1 MPVRPNNLMRLHFI
15 VFLWGFTGIL
25 GALISLEALELVFY
39 RMGLAAAI
47 LWVWAFWKKK
57 ELRIGFTQLSMY
69 LLTGAVIA
77 VHWVTFFHAIKVS
90 NVSVTLACLSS
101 VAVFVSLIEPL
112 VYKRRVRMQEIL
124 LSLLGVLGLFLI
136 FQFEGDH
143 REGILYA
150 LISAFLAAVFSVL
163 NGKFVQSDASE
174 KISVYELSGGWL
186 VLTVYLLLNGSF
198 QNGPPALQGFDL
210 LWLFILG
217 GICTAYAFIVSVD
230 VMKELSPF
238 TTVLTINLEPVYGI
252 ILAQLL
258 FHEKESMTPYFYL
271 GTGIILSSVIL
282 NGYLNRKRRI
292 RQRIE
297 TEI

>member
-1 MPVRPNNLMRLHFI
+1 MHVRPNNLMRLHFI

-47 LWVWAFWKKK
+47 LWIWAFWKKK
-57 ELRIGFTQLSMY
+57 EMRVGYQRLSMY

-101 VAVFVSLIEPL
+101 VAVFVSLLEPL
-112 VYKRRVRMQEIL
+112 VYRRRVRLQEIL

-150 LISAFLAAVFSVL
+150 LVSAFLAAVFSVL
-163 NGKFVQSDASE
+163 NGKFVQADASE

-186 VLTVYLLLNGSF
+186 VLTVYLLSNGAFNHGLPS
-198 QNGPPALQGFDL
+198 LQGLDL

-217 GICTAYAFIVSVD
+217 GVCTAYAFIVSVD

-238 TTVLTINLEPVYGI
+238 TAVLTINLEPVYGI
-252 ILAQLL
+252 ILAQL
-258 FHEKESMTPYFYL
+258 FFREKESMSLYFYL

-282 NGYLNRKRRI
+282 NGYLSRKRRE
-292 RQRIE
+292 REQLE
-297 TEI
+297 PEI

>member
-1 MPVRPNNLMRLHFI
+1 
-15 VFLWGFTGIL
+15 
-25 GALISLEALELVFY
+25 
-39 RMGLAAAI
+39 MGLAAAI
-47 LWVWAFWKKK
+47 LWVWALWKKK
-57 ELRIGFTQLSMY
+57 GCASGFTQLSMY

-150 LISAFLAAVFSVL
+150 LISAFLSPLYSASEWKIRSVR
-163 NGKFVQSDASE
+163 QPE

-198 QNGPPALQGFDL
+198 KTDRRHFRALACFGSSY
-210 LWLFILG
+210 W
-217 GICTAYAFIVSVD
+217 VESV
-230 VMKELSPF
+230 LP
-238 TTVLTINLEPVYGI
+238 
-252 ILAQLL
+252 
-258 FHEKESMTPYFYL
+258 TP
-271 GTGIILSSVIL
+271 SSS
-282 NGYLNRKRRI
+282 RW
-292 RQRIE
+292 
-297 TEI
+297 T